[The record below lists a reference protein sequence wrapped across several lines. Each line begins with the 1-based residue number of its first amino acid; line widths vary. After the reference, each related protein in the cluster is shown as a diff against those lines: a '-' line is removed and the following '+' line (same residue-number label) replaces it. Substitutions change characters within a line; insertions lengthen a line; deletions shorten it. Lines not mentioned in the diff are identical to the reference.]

1 MEPRLGTPLEIQRF
15 SEAPGFLERAE
26 PYLLRDEACH
36 HLILGI
42 GAGLMQGTLKP
53 SRPPYLATCEAE
65 GEVVAAAVMT
75 PPHGLVVSKAPDE
88 ALRLIARDLYEGE
101 EPLPG
106 VHGPADE
113 SRRFAAEWQALTG
126 QSARADR
133 PQRIYQ
139 VEELIEPVGVSG
151 ALRRATRA
159 DLDLISH
166 WLRDFNAETGAPN
179 PSADEIIAGRL
190 ESPTGGLYLWL
201 DPEPV
206 SLVGHTGPTRHGVR
220 IGPVYTPPEWR
231 RHGYAAAATA
241 ALCRTLLGSGRRFCF
256 LYTDQSNRTAQRVYE
271 RIGFRPVCD
280 IAEYRFDAAEHPG

>member
-1 MEPRLGTPLEIQRF
+1 MEIQRF
-15 SEAPGFLERAE
+15 SDAADFLRRAE
-26 PYLLRDEACH
+26 PFLLRDEACH

-53 SRPPYLATCEAE
+53 SRPPYLAISEAD
-65 GEVVAAAVMT
+65 GEVVACAVMT
-75 PPHGLVVSKAPDE
+75 PPHGVVVSKAPAE
-88 ALRLIARDLYEGE
+88 ALRQIARDLYKRGG
-101 EPLPG
+101 PLPS

-113 SRRFAAEWQALTG
+113 SRRFAAEWCELTG
-126 QSARADR
+126 QPARADR

-139 VEELIEPVGVSG
+139 VEELIEPAGVSG
-151 ALRRATRA
+151 GLRRATRA
-159 DLDLISH
+159 DLNLISR
-166 WLRDFNAETGAPN
+166 WLRDFNVETGAPD

-206 SLVGHTGPTRHGVR
+206 ALVGHTGPTRHGVR
-220 IGPVYTPPEWR
+220 IGPVYTPPECR
-231 RHGYAAAATA
+231 RRGYGGTATA
-241 ALCRTLLGSGRRFCF
+241 ALCRKLLDGGRRFCF
-256 LYTDQSNRTAQRVYE
+256 LYTDQSNLNAQRVYE